1 MATEQPQQRPKRPK
15 STPLTQFELQ
25 ESPTRTPIFVSEILS
40 QPANFA
46 PKSLPESEL
55 GELASTK
62 EHEDR
67 KWFKLIFGLWFV
79 VFVVIVV
86 PIIILLVYILENMY
100 QAKNDD

>member
-1 MATEQPQQRPKRPK
+1 M
-15 STPLTQFELQ
+15 
-25 ESPTRTPIFVSEILS
+25 
-40 QPANFA
+40 
-46 PKSLPESEL
+46 

-67 KWFKLIFGLWFV
+67 KWFKHIFGLWFV